1 MSTSF
6 SVRVYEFE
14 VIIVMLMLLF
24 LRERGRY
31 ADELPFV
38 TLGEK
43 IAEFIDL
50 RF

>member
-1 MSTSF
+1 MSTSC
-6 SVRVYEFE
+6 SVKVYEFE

-24 LRERGRY
+24 FRERGY

-38 TLGEK
+38 TVGEK
-43 IAEFIDL
+43 VAEFINL